1 MNTHT
6 EKLDIIQW
14 IAGLDD
20 NSVLLQLKKIKDQ
33 STKKMDWWD
42 TISIEERKSI
52 ERGLEDSE
60 NGRTTPHSEVRKKY
74 EKWL

>member
-1 MNTHT
+1 MNTHA

-20 NSVLLQLKKIKDQ
+20 NSVLLKLKKMKDQ
-33 STKKMDWWD
+33 SIKKLDWWD
-42 TISIEERKSI
+42 TISKEERQSI
-52 ERGLEDSE
+52 EKGLEDSK

>member
-52 ERGLEDSE
+52 QRGLEDSE